1 MPFPYSS
8 AVVAG
13 THGVASANNDQRKDG
28 LTRWLKFEVIGNLAT
43 GNKQGGSFI
52 APFTGTV
59 ISHLLKTT
67 SGTATV
73 RTQKD
78 GSTIDSSMSA
88 TSTYSTDTSPSSAAI
103 TKGQL
108 ITMDI
113 TAIASSPVDLVVEIE
128 VLCSP

>member
-8 AVVAG
+8 VVVAG
-13 THGVASANNDQRKDG
+13 TNATATAHNDARKDA
-28 LTRWLKFEVIGNLAT
+28 LTRWLKFEVIGTLVV
-43 GNKQGGSFI
+43 GDKQGGSFV

-59 ISHLLKTT
+59 VGHLLKTT

-78 GSTIDSSMSA
+78 GTNIDSSMSA
-88 TSTYSTDTSPSSAAI
+88 SSTYAQDTSPTSAAI

-113 TAIASSPVDLVVEIE
+113 TAVSTAVDLVVLIE
-128 VLCSP
+128 VLCTP